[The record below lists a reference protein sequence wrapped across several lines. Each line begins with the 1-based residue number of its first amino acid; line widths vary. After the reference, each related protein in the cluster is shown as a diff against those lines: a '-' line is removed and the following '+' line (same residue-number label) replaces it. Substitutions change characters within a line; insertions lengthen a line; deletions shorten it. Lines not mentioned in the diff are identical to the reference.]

1 MDTKKQDL
9 ENVKLV
15 LFYFFSESKFEA
27 TASVDC
33 ISRVQLTSPQTLL
46 YPRFPLRNIEEMAV
60 PDNLSEDE
68 KRLLKTLQIEEDEI
82 KQIEGET
89 RYQAES
95 HKWREERKF
104 RFTASTFHLISK
116 RQKNH
121 KNFAETLINPKSVP
135 SKYLEHG
142 KKFESVALREYEK
155 LMCNRRTPVKVLPSG
170 FIVSKCT
177 PVIGATPDARVVDFG
192 CTDHFGIAEVKCPYS
207 KHHVTPLDACS
218 DAKFFMEK
226 NK

>member
-1 MDTKKQDL
+1 M
-9 ENVKLV
+9 
-15 LFYFFSESKFEA
+15 
-27 TASVDC
+27 
-33 ISRVQLTSPQTLL
+33 
-46 YPRFPLRNIEEMAV
+46 
-60 PDNLSEDE
+60 
-68 KRLLKTLQIEEDEI
+68 
-82 KQIEGET
+82 
-89 RYQAES
+89 
-95 HKWREERKF
+95 ERGTQF

-116 RQKNH
+116 RQKSH
-121 KNFAETLINPKSVP
+121 KNFAETLINPKSVT

-170 FIVSKCT
+170 FIVSKGT

-192 CTDHFGIAEVKCPYS
+192 CTDHFRIAEVKCPYS

-226 NK
+226 TSDKECKLKVDHPYYAQVQGQVAVTGARWCDFKSIYQ

>member
-1 MDTKKQDL
+1 M
-9 ENVKLV
+9 V
-15 LFYFFSESKFEA
+15 
-27 TASVDC
+27 
-33 ISRVQLTSPQTLL
+33 
-46 YPRFPLRNIEEMAV
+46 V

-82 KQIEGET
+82 NQIEGET
-89 RYQAES
+89 RDQAES

-121 KNFAETLINPKSVP
+121 KNFAETLINPK
-135 SKYLEHG
+135 YLEHG
-142 KKFESVALREYEK
+142 KKFESVALRKCEK
-155 LMCNRRTPVKVLPSG
+155 LICNRRTPVKVLPSG
-170 FIVSKCT
+170 FIVSKDT
-177 PVIGATPDARVVDFG
+177 PVIGATPDARVVNFG

-218 DAKFFMEK
+218 DSQFFMEK
-226 NK
+226 TSDKKCKLKVGHPYYAQVQGQMAVTGARWCDFIVFTSRDL